1 MKKILAIVLAALMLV
16 ACFAGCTSEPTN
28 TPATPDAS
36 NTDAPAGDEIPA
48 VNLVLWGSE
57 LPEYQ
62 TVLRKLADDF
72 IAANADKANITIEI
86 GAESES
92 TAKDTILADIEAA
105 ADVFYFADDQ
115 TTALVNA
122 GALQPV
128 HDVELVEAGSGEGA
142 LAAARVEG
150 TLYAYPAM
158 GGNGYFMYYNT
169 QYLTAEDVKSLDKI
183 LEVAAQ
189 NGKKFTM
196 DLDNGWYNYAFFA
209 GAGFTTS
216 ADTSGNTT
224 CDWNA
229 EGGVAVVEAMAA
241 MAGHEGFI
249 DLNDGEFVTAATDGT
264 VIAGINGSWNSAS
277 IQAAFGDGYATAKL
291 PEYTLAGVPTQMGS
305 FDGYKFVGV
314 NAYSENVGWAMELA
328 KYLTSAES
336 QTYFFAEA
344 GAIPAN
350 KEAAASDAVLADP
363 VSAAL
368 AEQSI
373 YAVAQS
379 TSVGNNFWT
388 PAETLGAILSQGN
401 PDGLDYQELLDTTVA
416 GITAPVA

>member
-1 MKKILAIVLAALMLV
+1 MKKILAIVLAALMIV
-16 ACFAGCTSEPTN
+16 ACFAGCGAKKEDTTTTPTTSGTDGIPT
-28 TPATPDAS
+28 
-36 NTDAPAGDEIPA
+36 

-72 IAANADKANITIEI
+72 IAANADKANISIEI

-115 TTALVNA
+115 INALVNA
-122 GALQPV
+122 GALQEV
-128 HDVELVEAGSGEGA
+128 YDTAAVTDYASEAGIN
-142 LAAARVEG
+142 AATVEG
-150 TLYAYPAM
+150 TLYAYPAI
-158 GGNGYFMYYNT
+158 GGNGYFMYYNSE
-169 QYLTAEDVKSLDKI
+169 YLTEDDVKSLDKI

-196 DLDNGWYNYAFFA
+196 DLDNGWYNYSFFA
-209 GAGFTTS
+209 GAGFSTS
-216 ADTSGNTT
+216 ADVKGNTT
-224 CDWNA
+224 CDWNKD
-229 EGGVAVVEAMAA
+229 GGVAVVEAMAA

-277 IQAAFGDGYATAKL
+277 IAAAFGDGYATAKL
-291 PEYTLAGVPTQMGS
+291 PEYTLAGTATQMGS
-305 FDGYKFVGV
+305 FTGYKMVGV

-328 KYLTSAES
+328 KFLTCDAS
-336 QTYFFAEA
+336 QSYFFDEA

-350 KEAAASDAVLADP
+350 KAPAAEEDVLADP

-368 AEQSI
+368 I
-373 YAVAQS
+373 AQDEFAAAQN

-388 PAETLGAILSQGN
+388 PAETLGAIISQGN

>member
-1 MKKILAIVLAALMLV
+1 MKKILALVLAALMLV
-16 ACFAGCTSEPTN
+16 ACFAGCATE
-28 TPATPDAS
+28 TPADDTNTPDAS
-36 NTDAPAGDEIPA
+36 NTDAGTNEIPTVA
-48 VNLVLWGSE
+48 LTLWGSE
-57 LPEYQ
+57 LTEYQ

-115 TTALVNA
+115 TVALVNA

-128 HDVELVEAGSGEGA
+128 YDVDTVKAGSGEGA
-142 LAAARVEG
+142 LTAATVND

-158 GGNGYFMYYNT
+158 GGNGYFLYYNSE
-169 QYLTAEDVKSLDKI
+169 YLTAEDVKSLDKI
-183 LEVAAQ
+183 LEVAAA

-196 DLDNGWYNYAFFA
+196 NLDDGWYNYSFFA

-216 ADTSGNTT
+216 ADTSSNTK
-224 CDWNA
+224 CNWNE

-241 MAGHEGFI
+241 MAAHEGFV
-249 DLNDGEFVTAATDGT
+249 DLNDPEFVTGVTDGT
-264 VIAGINGSWNSAS
+264 IIAGINGSWNSAAV
-277 IQAAFGDGYATAKL
+277 AAAYGEGYATAKL
-291 PEYTLAGVPTQMGS
+291 PTFTLAGEQVQMGS

-328 KYLTSAES
+328 KFLTNAES

-368 AEQSI
+368 AEQSL

-379 TSVGNNFWT
+379 TSVGNNYWT
-388 PAETLGAILSQGN
+388 PAQTLGAIISQGN
-401 PDGLDYQELLDTTVA
+401 PDGLDYQQLLDDTVA